1 MCLAVPGK
9 VVEIFERDGTR
20 MAHVD
25 FGGVRKE
32 ACLEYV
38 PDMRLGDYAIVHV
51 GFALQRLDEAT
62 ALETL
67 RLFRELGELDME
79 FGDHWGRA
87 AEDAGLP
94 RPAGTG
100 IAAAGTG
107 TEPTGARA
115 ESTGAWTE
123 SAGTATEGSRP

>member
-9 VVEIFERDGTR
+9 VVDIFERDGTR

-38 PDMRLGDYAIVHV
+38 PDMQVGDYAIVHV

-62 ALETL
+62 ALATL
-67 RLFRELGELDME
+67 RLFEELGELDVE

-87 AEDAGLP
+87 AQDAGLP
-94 RPAGTG
+94 RPR
-100 IAAAGTG
+100 G
-107 TEPTGARA
+107 TETQRSEAP
-115 ESTGAWTE
+115 
-123 SAGTATEGSRP
+123 GSEMEENRP

>member
-9 VVEIFERDGTR
+9 VVDIFESDGAR

-38 PDMRLGDYAIVHV
+38 PEMQVGDYAIVHV

-67 RLFRELGELDME
+67 RLFQELGELDME

-87 AEDAGLP
+87 AQDAGLP
-94 RPAGTG
+94 RPV
-100 IAAAGTG
+100 GTG
-107 TEPTGARA
+107 TPG
-115 ESTGAWTE
+115 TE
-123 SAGTATEGSRP
+123 MEENRP

>member
-107 TEPTGARA
+107 TEPAGARA
-115 ESTGAWTE
+115 ESEGARTE
-123 SAGTATEGSRP
+123 PAGTATEGSRP

>member
-9 VVEIFERDGTR
+9 VVDIFERDGTR

-38 PDMRLGDYAIVHV
+38 PEMQVGDYAIVHV

-62 ALETL
+62 ALATL
-67 RLFRELGELDME
+67 RLFAELGELDVE

-87 AEDAGLP
+87 AAGRRAP
-94 RPAGTG
+94 PAPGYGT
-100 IAAAGTG
+100 TG
-107 TEPTGARA
+107 
-115 ESTGAWTE
+115 
-123 SAGTATEGSRP
+123 

>member
-107 TEPTGARA
+107 TEPAGARA
-115 ESTGAWTE
+115 ESTGARTE
-123 SAGTATEGSRP
+123 PAGTATEGSRP

>member
-1 MCLAVPGK
+1 VPGK
-9 VVEIFERDGTR
+9 VIDIFERDGAR

-38 PDMRLGDYAIVHV
+38 PDMRVGDYAIVHV

-62 ALETL
+62 ARQTL
-67 RLFRELGELDME
+67 RLFAELGQLEEE

-87 AEDAGLP
+87 AQDAGLP
-94 RPAGTG
+94 RP
-100 IAAAGTG
+100 
-107 TEPTGARA
+107 
-115 ESTGAWTE
+115 
-123 SAGTATEGSRP
+123 EGLKEGQP